1 MKVPSVLSM
10 KAYPGKP
17 GSGWPLK
24 LAIAMASSFISS
36 THAIAVEL
44 SPENSDV
51 TINLDTT
58 VSYGR
63 IWRVQGQEHNNDN
76 MNQNDGN
83 RNFNTGLTSE
93 VFKITSDAA
102 ISYQN
107 YGAFLRGTAFYDT
120 QIMDKRTDFGDNNF
134 PRQPSGNYPRNS
146 SFSKE
151 TREEAG
157 SDVELLDAYIYGNWD
172 VGDRALSARVGRQVF
187 NWGEGLFY
195 RGGINTTN
203 PMNVA
208 KLRLPGSEI
217 KEVLIPVEAFSL
229 SFDLSE
235 NLSAEAFYQ
244 WNWRESAFDPMG
256 TFFAESDLF
265 VPGSRTAYT
274 NSASLASPAFQGVY
288 NTLSSMGVAG
298 LQGTEYLDRDG
309 NFKVASIGRDINARD
324 DGQFG
329 VSFRYLAE
337 QLNATEF
344 GFYFVNYHAKE
355 PVIASSIGESNLD
368 MDALAG
374 IATGGAFTSYQT
386 LAAAAAA
393 TGNTSLV
400 QAAGLIRGAS
410 VVELGNLNLAQRE
423 FPEDI
428 RMYGMSFNTSLA
440 DASVFGEI
448 SYRPNLP
455 IGKAALNDT
464 VADAFAQTP
473 QIFAGQTAN
482 IGGTQSGP
490 NSTLH
495 NYERVEAFNASLGT
509 IYNFGPGLTF
519 DSIIGTAEVAAEM
532 IRGSS
537 LKYTAY
543 DGSTRYFAGRA
554 NKEYAAGFGR
564 DEQIDRNAYGATV
577 LFMGT
582 WNDIYAGVN
591 LSPYVIYKDDFKG
604 NSYASGNFIEG
615 RKAYTLGM
623 KASYLSSFEVELQY
637 TNFYGAGQSNVSRD
651 RDNVG
656 LNVKY
661 SF

>member
-1 MKVPSVLSM
+1 MKIPSVLGV
-10 KAYPGKP
+10 KGFPGKP

-24 LAIAMASSFISS
+24 LAIAMAGSLLGS
-36 THAIAVEL
+36 TNVSALEL
-44 SPENSDV
+44 SPANSDV

-83 RNFNTGLTSE
+83 RNFNTGLASE

-102 ISYQN
+102 ISYKN

-120 QIMDKRTDFGDNNF
+120 QIMDKRTAFGDNNSPF
-134 PRQPSGNYPRNS
+134 QPSGNYPKNA

-157 SDVELLDAYIYGNWD
+157 SDVELLDAYVYGNWD
-172 VGDRALSARVGRQVF
+172 IGDRAISARVGRQVL

-195 RGGINTTN
+195 RGGVNTTN
-203 PMNVA
+203 PVNAA
-208 KLRLPGSEI
+208 KFRLPGAEI
-217 KEVLIPVEAFSL
+217 KEVLIPVEAFSVG
-229 SFDLSE
+229 FDLSE
-235 NLSAEAFYQ
+235 NFSADVFYQ
-244 WNWRESAFDPMG
+244 WNWRESAFDPVG
-256 TFFAESDLF
+256 TFFSESDIF
-265 VPGSRTAYT
+265 VPGSKTAYT
-274 NSASLASPAFQGVY
+274 NSASLASPAFQGIY
-288 NTLSSMGVAG
+288 NTLSSLGVAG
-298 LQGTEYLDRDG
+298 LQGTEYLDSNG

-324 DGQFG
+324 DGQYG

-355 PVIASSIGESNLD
+355 PVIASSISETSLD
-368 MDALAG
+368 LNSLSSL
-374 IATGGAFTSYQT
+374 ATGGAFTSYQA
-386 LAAAAAA
+386 LAAAATA
-393 TGNTSLV
+393 TGDPALV
-400 QAAGLIRGAS
+400 QASGLIRGAS
-410 VVELGNLNLAQRE
+410 VVELGNLTMAQRE

-428 RMYGMSFNTSLA
+428 RMYGVSFNTSLA
-440 DASVFGEI
+440 DASVFGEL

-473 QIFAGQTAN
+473 QIFAGQTVN
-482 IGGTQSGP
+482 VGGTQTSL

-519 DSIIGTAEVAAEM
+519 DSVIGTAEIASEM

-543 DGSTRYFAGRA
+543 DGSTRYYAGRA
-554 NKEYAAGFGR
+554 NKEYSTGFGR
-564 DEQIDRNAYGATV
+564 DEQIDRNSYGATV
-577 LFMGT
+577 LVMGT
-582 WNDIYAGVN
+582 WNDAYAGVN
-591 LSPYVIYKDDFKG
+591 LSPYAIYKDDFKG

-615 RKAYTLGM
+615 RKAYTLGL
-623 KASYLSSFEVELQY
+623 KASYLSSLEVELQY